1 MITINIYF
9 KFFNKLPCNLVRVEL
24 ALFRSHPHML
34 DIVVNT
40 EVFTF
45 ILASY
50 RGYSLRTYWKDWYQL
65 WWQDFWILPQV
76 TSVQILSQRKKS
88 QRMEQQMTKNPW
100 GKARLPNEAPS
111 PKTKTKPRTMNIRG
125 EGFRDGHNTVCV
137 SQHWKRVM
145 PLGGQSC
152 HWGHSDTIG
161 LSFNVCN

>member
-9 KFFNKLPCNLVRVEL
+9 KFFNKLPCNLVRVEPTF
-24 ALFRSHPHML
+24 FRSHPHML
-34 DIVVNT
+34 DIVNI
-40 EVFTF
+40 EVFTL

-111 PKTKTKPRTMNIRG
+111 PKMKTKPRTMNIRG
-125 EGFRDGHNTVCV
+125 LQGRSQHCVCV
-137 SQHWKRVM
+137 PTLGESHATRGTVMSLGSQ
-145 PLGGQSC
+145 
-152 HWGHSDTIG
+152 
-161 LSFNVCN
+161 